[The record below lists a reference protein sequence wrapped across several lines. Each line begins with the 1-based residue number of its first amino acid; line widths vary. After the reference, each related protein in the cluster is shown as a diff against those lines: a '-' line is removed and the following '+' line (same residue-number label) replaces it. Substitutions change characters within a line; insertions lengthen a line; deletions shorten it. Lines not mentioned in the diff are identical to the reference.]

1 LTPLPLLLPLLLL
14 LLLRQVREDSQRGIY
29 VAGATEEYVTSAAEL
44 LAVMD
49 TGKSNRVTAAT
60 GMNAGSSRSHSVFI
74 ITLAQ
79 RNTETSSVKTGALY
93 LVDLAG
99 SEMVKKT
106 QVNSILRTCHQYPI
120 GVIDFVYIV
129 SSCCC
134 AVVRV
139 LVQAVERRAGF
150 FAQCFVF
157 VHWQ

>member
-1 LTPLPLLLPLLLL
+1 LYDHVDVVTTCAAAAFDGAAGTAAAATAAVTAASTLAILSTELLLPLLLL
-14 LLLRQVREDSQRGIY
+14 LLPQVREDSQRGIY

-106 QVNSILRTCHQYPI
+106 QVNSIHLQH
-120 GVIDFVYIV
+120 
-129 SSCCC
+129 
-134 AVVRV
+134 
-139 LVQAVERRAGF
+139 
-150 FAQCFVF
+150 
-157 VHWQ
+157 